1 MKSSIVSQSQAQ
13 ANPSLLSGE
22 HCLISCIYTTELNN
36 GGIPASKQ
44 TSVVNLRSSHIL
56 ADISNSSISLSPPAI
71 QRALAPSKASFFSKK
86 SGCLKCLN
94 CDYDASHVC
103 STVAVSRG
111 INNSSNASEKSQIL
125 LVSERL
131 ICSCGD
137 DTCILEARRR
147 RNQTSLK
154 KGEHGYG
161 FNFAFRCALNPISR
175 VLDSLLTAEDRPHA
189 SISRDGVCRKRK
201 DTGLVA

>member
-1 MKSSIVSQSQAQ
+1 MKSSIVSQFQ
-13 ANPSLLSGE
+13 ANPPLLSGE

-56 ADISNSSISLSPPAI
+56 ADISNSSISLSRSEI
-71 QRALAPSKASFFSKK
+71 QRALAPSKASLLSTK
-86 SGCLKCLN
+86 SACLKCLN
-94 CDYDASHVC
+94 CDDEASHVC

-131 ICSCGD
+131 ICSCGGNA
-137 DTCILEARRR
+137 CISEARRR

-154 KGEHGYG
+154 KCEHGYG

-175 VLDSLLTAEDRPHA
+175 VLDSLPTAKGQPHV
-189 SISRDGVCRKRK
+189 SVSRDGVCRERK
-201 DTGLVA
+201 NTGPVA